1 MPNCQNTNSFRILN
15 KINRSNMT
23 FTSIPYSCE
32 LQKLSRVCRLFGLI
46 IAAIVR
52 WFFFSIQFCKQFS
65 QKIMPLRNRNGH
77 SFFIFIFNVP
87 LKPQRQMFIQVSLN
101 LVFETLLTAASP
113 GIFAAEENLTR
124 SKSVFRG
131 RKHFKT

>member
-1 MPNCQNTNSFRILN
+1 
-15 KINRSNMT
+15 MT
-23 FTSIPYSCE
+23 FPSIPCNCE

-46 IAAIVR
+46 IAAIVS
-52 WFFFSIQFCKQFS
+52 FFFPIQFCKKFS
-65 QKIMPLRNRNGH
+65 QKIKLLRNRNGH

-113 GIFAAEENLTR
+113 GIFATEENLTH
-124 SKSVFRG
+124 SKSVFPG
-131 RKHFKT
+131 RKHLKT